1 MLETGLIVMT
11 VGLGTVFIFL
21 IIMVLTMHVTYF
33 LMKNVVN
40 KLFPE
45 QVVSVVN
52 TSVND
57 DTEKAIAIAV
67 AKILG

>member
-1 MLETGLIVMT
+1 MLETGLIVMI